1 MGAIATKRQ
10 LQAALALTLL
20 ACSGLSGCSGGQEQ
34 GAANTGSTKAAVATA
49 HAKTPSATPKASGKA
64 RASGVPAAT
73 GTPTVTGTPSAT
85 ASPTLIMTP
94 ELEASK
100 KRALATPP
108 PPKPELIT
116 VNSDDGAIATAK
128 YWVQL
133 HYYIYTTVKTNE
145 YKELCPG
152 SNQGCA
158 GAITNARNNH
168 AGGGWTDPIEVHF
181 IDAFRRS
188 ELPDSVVIQV
198 DYERSTFVQY
208 HGDGKTQNYAQEQRW
223 AAVELNYKNGQWVV
237 VRQKDEESN

>member
-1 MGAIATKRQ
+1 MRASTNKRY

-20 ACSGLSGCSGGQEQ
+20 ACSGLSGCSDNQEQ
-34 GAANTGSTKAAVATA
+34 SGSNAGGKAAVATA
-49 HAKTPSATPKASGKA
+49 NTKIPNATPKGSGKA
-64 RASGVPAAT
+64 KGAGA
-73 GTPTVTGTPSAT
+73 PTTTGTPSAT
-85 ASPTLIMTP
+85 ASPTITMTP

-133 HYYIYTTVKTNE
+133 HYYIYTTGKTNE

-158 GAITNARNNH
+158 GAITNAHNNH
-168 AGGGWTDPIEVHF
+168 AGGGWADPIEVRF
-181 IDAFRRS
+181 TDAFRRS

-198 DYERSTFVQY
+198 NYERSAFLQY
-208 HGDGKTQNYAQEQRW
+208 HGDGKIQNYAQEQRW
-223 AAVELNYKNGQWVV
+223 AAVELNYKNGQWIV

>member
-1 MGAIATKRQ
+1 MGASTNKRY
-10 LQAALALTLL
+10 LQPALALTLL
-20 ACSGLSGCSGGQEQ
+20 ACSGIAGCSGNQEQ
-34 GAANTGSTKAAVATA
+34 SGSNAGSSKAAVTA
-49 HAKTPSATPKASGKA
+49 GARAKTPSATAKASGKA
-64 RASGVPAAT
+64 KGT
-73 GTPTVTGTPSAT
+73 GTSTATSAPSAT
-85 ASPTLIMTP
+85 ASPTITMTP

-133 HYYIYTTVKTNE
+133 HYYIYTTGKTNE

-158 GAITNARNNH
+158 GAITNAHNNH
-168 AGGGWTDPIEVHF
+168 AGGGWADPIEVRF
-181 IDAFRRS
+181 TDAFRRS

-198 DYERSTFVQY
+198 NYERSAFTQY
-208 HGDGKTQNYAQEQRW
+208 HGDGKVQSYVQEQRW
-223 AAVELNYKNGQWVV
+223 TALELSYKNGQWIV

>member
-1 MGAIATKRQ
+1 MKTLPTKRS

-20 ACSGLSGCSGGQEQ
+20 VCSGLSGCSNSQEQ
-34 GAANTGSTKAAVATA
+34 SGSNAGSGKAAVATA
-49 HAKTPSATPKASGKA
+49 NAKTPSATPKASGKA
-64 RASGVPAAT
+64 TGASTAS
-73 GTPTVTGTPSAT
+73 GTPSAT

-133 HYYIYTTVKTNE
+133 HFYIYTTGRTNE

-152 SNQGCA
+152 NNKGCA
-158 GAITNARNNH
+158 GAISDVLGNH
-168 AGGGWTDPIEVHF
+168 AAGGWMDPVTPRFITASLRVDLSTDTTTVVQLTYEH
-181 IDAFRRS
+181 
-188 ELPDSVVIQV
+188 DS
-198 DYERSTFVQY
+198 FVQY
-208 HGDGKTQNYAQEQRW
+208 DGTGRIIDFPNGNRYAIIEMHFVNGEWR
-223 AAVELNYKNGQWVV
+223 VLKHEDEVYK
-237 VRQKDEESN
+237 

>member
-1 MGAIATKRQ
+1 MNTPPTKRH
-10 LQAALALTLL
+10 LQTALALTLL
-20 ACSGLSGCSGGQEQ
+20 ACSGLSGCSEGQEQ
-34 GAANTGSTKAAVATA
+34 NASSSASSAKAAVVT
-49 HAKTPSATPKASGKA
+49 ATPKASG
-64 RASGVPAAT
+64 
-73 GTPTVTGTPSAT
+73 TPTTTGTPSAT
-85 ASPTLIMTP
+85 ASPTITMTP
-94 ELEASK
+94 ELVEAK

-133 HYYIYTTVKTNE
+133 HYYIYTTGKTNE

-158 GAITNARNNH
+158 GAITNAHNNH
-168 AGGGWTDPIEVHF
+168 AGGGWADPIEVRF
-181 IDAFRRS
+181 TDAFRRS

-198 DYERSTFVQY
+198 NYERSAFLQY
-208 HGDGKTQNYAQEQRW
+208 HGDGKIQNYAQEQRW
-223 AAVELNYKNGQWVV
+223 AAVELNYKNGQWIV